1 MNINWVYYSDTNS
14 SAEDIKAILD
24 RKSISLT
31 SIQKIE
37 DLRQQVLKSDHLVL
51 FLKANTIY
59 NGFELCQNISILYP
73 EIYIILMVP
82 DNMENAKRAMQA
94 GASDILKF
102 SSNAEEIREA
112 IFQADKYM
120 NLRSNK
126 ENGHSIKLSKNN
138 CRVLSLSSPKGG
150 VGRTLLTV
158 NLAASFAKQGLKV
171 AVVDADLQFG
181 DVSIY
186 CDLKQ
191 KKTIYDWV
199 KEGYGRTHY
208 SIDQFMEKHESG
220 ISILAAP
227 SRPEFFESISGQ
239 HIEAAIE
246 EMKKIFDIV
255 LIDTPAYLSEIH
267 LSCIQKSDIV
277 LLLALKE
284 LSVLRNSRLYLD
296 TLETLNLKDKVRLI
310 INRDAKNKA
319 FDTKKLEEILGLKI
333 EASLPDQEEAVSSS
347 IDNGIPFVLSHSRTS
362 IAKAVLLLAEKLS
375 VHEKEELSTK
385 KEKRW
390 FLLKR

>member
-14 SAEDIKAILD
+14 PAEDIKAILD
-24 RKSISLT
+24 RKNISLT

-37 DLRQQVLKSDHLVL
+37 DLRQQALKSDHLVL

-138 CRVLSLSSPKGG
+138 CRVISLSSPKGG

-158 NLAASFAKQGLKV
+158 NLAAAFAKQGLKV
-171 AVVDADLQFG
+171 AIVDADLQFG

-220 ISILAAP
+220 VSILAAP

-319 FDTKKLEEILGLKI
+319 FDTKKIEEILGLKI

>member
-1 MNINWVYYSDTNS
+1 M
-14 SAEDIKAILD
+14 
-24 RKSISLT
+24 
-31 SIQKIE
+31 
-37 DLRQQVLKSDHLVL
+37 RQQALKSDQLVL

-73 EIYIILMVP
+73 EIYIVLIVP
-82 DNMENAKRAMQA
+82 DNMENAKKAMQA
-94 GASDILKF
+94 GASDLLRF

-112 IFQADKYM
+112 IFQAEKYM

-126 ENGHSIKLSKNN
+126 EDGHSIKLSKNN
-138 CRVLSLSSPKGG
+138 CKVISLSSPKGG

-220 ISILAAP
+220 VSILAAP
-227 SRPEFFESISGQ
+227 SRPEFFESITGQ
-239 HIEAAIE
+239 HIEVALE

-267 LSCIQKSDIV
+267 LSCVKKSDIV
-277 LLLALKE
+277 LLLAIKE

-296 TLETLNLKDKVRLI
+296 TLETLNLKDKVKFI
-310 INRDAKNKA
+310 INRDAKNRT
-319 FDTKKLEEILGLKI
+319 FDTQKIEEILGLKI
-333 EASLPDQEEAVSSS
+333 EASLPDQEDVASSS
-347 IDNGIPFVLSHSRTS
+347 IDQGIPFVISHSRTS
-362 IAKAVLLLAEKLS
+362 IAKSVLLLAEKLS
-375 VHEKEELSTK
+375 VQEKDVLSRK

-390 FLLKR
+390 FLLKK